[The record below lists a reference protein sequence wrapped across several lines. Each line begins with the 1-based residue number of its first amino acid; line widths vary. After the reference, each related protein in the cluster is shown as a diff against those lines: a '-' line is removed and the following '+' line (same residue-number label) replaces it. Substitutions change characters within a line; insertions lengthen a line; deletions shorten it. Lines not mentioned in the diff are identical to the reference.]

1 MNYCGIPSMAKVRN
15 FAYLSP
21 IFRASTNAADLRYA
35 FNCSML
41 SHCRMVT
48 RDFGGVPSIGGPL
61 VVLGQG
67 GGQARQQEPVAAVEG
82 AEIVSQLHLEHST
95 RGNSVERPPTLTG
108 GSRPIRGLVRFSS
121 SFSPRVSL
129 LKLSSVLSS
138 VIISSISRRV
148 AANIATGVAARH
160 HKIS

>member
-1 MNYCGIPSMAKVRN
+1 
-15 FAYLSP
+15 
-21 IFRASTNAADLRYA
+21 
-35 FNCSML
+35 
-41 SHCRMVT
+41 MVT

-108 GSRPIRGLVRFSS
+108 GSR
-121 SFSPRVSL
+121 RVSL

-160 HKIS
+160 HKMS